1 MNLLEIYN
9 DMGKDYNHNQGFTD
23 KGLPYHTYIYLYDK
37 EFKPYQK
44 NVRMLEIGVD
54 HGGSLAMWKKYFKKY
69 DIVGFDLHPNPIKDM
84 PYTQDLLND
93 KNIKLRFGRSST
105 ERDAA
110 VEFEDGSFD
119 IIIDDGSHDPDIQI
133 ETFRVWF
140 SKLNKGGIFFIEDIL
155 GNQYTRVKNAV
166 EYHLKT
172 LNVKYELED
181 YLGDP
186 SKLVRDD
193 DKILIVR
200 LK

>member
-37 EFKPYQK
+37 EFTPYQK

-54 HGGSLAMWKKYFKKY
+54 HGGSLAMWKKYFEKY
-69 DIVGFDLHPNPIKDM
+69 DIVGFDLHPNPIEGM
-84 PYTQDLLND
+84 PYTEDLLND

-110 VEFEDGSFD
+110 VEFADGSFD

-155 GNQYTRVKNAV
+155 GNQYVRVKNAV

-186 SKLVRDD
+186 TKLVRDD

>member
-1 MNLLEIYN
+1 
-9 DMGKDYNHNQGFTD
+9 
-23 KGLPYHTYIYLYDK
+23 
-37 EFKPYQK
+37 
-44 NVRMLEIGVD
+44 
-54 HGGSLAMWKKYFKKY
+54 
-69 DIVGFDLHPNPIKDM
+69 M
-84 PYTQDLLND
+84 PYTEDLLND

-110 VEFEDGSFD
+110 VEFADGSFD

-155 GNQYTRVKNAV
+155 GNQYIRVRNAV

-186 SKLVRDD
+186 AKLVRDD

>member
-155 GNQYTRVKNAV
+155 GNQYVRVKNAV

>member
-37 EFKPYQK
+37 EFTPYQK
-44 NVRMLEIGVD
+44 DVRMLEIGVD
-54 HGGSLAMWKKYFKKY
+54 HGGSLAMWKKYFEKY
-69 DIVGFDLHPNPIKDM
+69 DIVGFDLHPNPIEGM
-84 PYTQDLLND
+84 PYTEDLLND

-110 VEFEDGSFD
+110 VEFADGSFD

-155 GNQYTRVKNAV
+155 GNQYVRVKNAV

-186 SKLVRDD
+186 TKLVRDD

>member
-1 MNLLEIYN
+1 
-9 DMGKDYNHNQGFTD
+9 MGKDYNHNQGFTD

-37 EFKPYQK
+37 EFTPYQK
-44 NVRMLEIGVD
+44 DVRMLEIGVD
-54 HGGSLAMWKKYFKKY
+54 HGGSLAMWKKYFEKY
-69 DIVGFDLHPNPIKDM
+69 DIVGFDLHPNPIEGM
-84 PYTQDLLND
+84 PYTEDLLND

-110 VEFEDGSFD
+110 VEFADGSFD

-155 GNQYTRVKNAV
+155 GNQYIRVRNAV

-186 SKLVRDD
+186 AKLVRDD

>member
-37 EFKPYQK
+37 EFTPYQK
-44 NVRMLEIGVD
+44 DVRMLEIGVD
-54 HGGSLAMWKKYFKKY
+54 HGGSLAMWKKYFEKY
-69 DIVGFDLHPNPIKDM
+69 DIVGFDLHPNPIEGM
-84 PYTQDLLND
+84 PYTEDLLND

-110 VEFEDGSFD
+110 VEFADSSFD

-155 GNQYTRVKNAV
+155 GNQYVRVKNAV

-186 SKLVRDD
+186 TKLVRDD

>member
-1 MNLLEIYN
+1 
-9 DMGKDYNHNQGFTD
+9 MGKDYNHNQGFTD

-37 EFKPYQK
+37 EFTPYQK
-44 NVRMLEIGVD
+44 DVRMLEIGVD
-54 HGGSLAMWKKYFKKY
+54 HGGSLAMWKKYFEKY
-69 DIVGFDLHPNPIKDM
+69 DIVGFDLHPNPIEGM
-84 PYTQDLLND
+84 PYTEDLLND

-110 VEFEDGSFD
+110 VEFADSSFD

-155 GNQYTRVKNAV
+155 GNQYVRVKNAV

-186 SKLVRDD
+186 TKLVRDD